1 MILACATPPKV
12 VVHPKETKRP
22 QKLKKIWK
30 IRKQVKKEEK
40 NMLREFWEL
49 PRPIEYDLDFDD
61 LFDTF

>member
-1 MILACATPPKV
+1 MIFACATSPKV
-12 VVHPKETKRP
+12 VVDPKETKRP

-30 IRKQVKKEEK
+30 IRKQAKKEEK

-61 LFDTF
+61 LF